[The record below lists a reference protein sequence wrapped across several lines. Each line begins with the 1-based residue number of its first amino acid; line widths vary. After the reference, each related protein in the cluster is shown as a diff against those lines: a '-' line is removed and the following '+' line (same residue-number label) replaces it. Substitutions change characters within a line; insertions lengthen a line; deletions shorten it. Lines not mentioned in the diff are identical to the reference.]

1 MENLGKKSRIIH
13 IDDDANF
20 LELFRLVFQ
29 DMFQITSLG
38 SGAEAIELIKN
49 EDFDAI
55 ITDYDMPVMGGLE
68 LLCKIKALKPDLPV
82 ILETGQGNE
91 EVAREA
97 FIQGASDYFT
107 KDYFGFAHKE
117 KFYNSVSRAIE
128 IKKAKQEKENTEKK
142 YHHLYDRASEG
153 IFIARMNRIIL
164 ANPAFQRITGYDEET
179 LRLGN
184 FSDLI
189 HPDDAHFVLD
199 LHIRRF
205 RGEDV
210 QGEYDFRIVTADKQ
224 VRWLRINASAIEWD
238 NEIVTLNFTSDI
250 TDRKNMEEKI
260 RRERDKA
267 QKYLDIAGVIFLAL
281 NMKGEVILINKKGCE
296 ILGYEEKD
304 IIGKN
309 WFENFIPSEQVNDVK
324 QVFKDLTDGRKM
336 PVKYGENAV
345 LTRDGEEKIIA
356 WHNTVIK
363 DDKGKMT
370 GTLSSGED
378 ITKRKDAEREQK
390 KLAMLIDNSIEFIG
404 ISTLEGDVIYINQAG
419 LEMSGLGNLEEARQK
434 KIFDFLPI
442 EARNEFDN
450 GIIPKLFEK
459 GYDEGE
465 SQLLNFKT
473 GQSIDI
479 DYNVFLIN
487 SHETGE
493 PVNIAVVI
501 KDITRRKEAQN
512 LLKESEANLR
522 SIFRAAPVGIGLVDK
537 DRVIRRINNRFCQ
550 MLGYDKDEILGKN
563 ARLLYPTE
571 RDYEYVGREK
581 YKQIFKTGTGVV
593 ETRFCH
599 KDGTILDVI
608 LSSTPV
614 DLFDLNKGVIFTAI
628 DITHR
633 KITER
638 ALEESEAK
646 YRLLVE
652 NQNDLIVKYDP
663 DFRLTFVSPNYC
675 KVIGKTEKQL
685 LNKTF
690 FTYIDKEDMDRV
702 KNNLESLKH
711 SPYTCENEERLR
723 TINGIRWYHW
733 FNRAV
738 LDEKGRVEEIFSVG
752 RDITEK
758 KLFEDAIESILS
770 TGASLLG
777 EDFFI
782 EIVRQLGRLLGADYT
797 FVGEIYEETFDMV
810 KTISFYGEGRILE
823 NIRFE
828 MKNTPCEKAMKQ
840 IVSSFESKVSKLFP
854 EAQMLSKFNIE
865 GYVGVPLFD
874 SQNQK
879 LGIMVALFKNPIRNV
894 RFAESILQLFAN
906 RVAAEVER
914 RRLEE
919 AYSSIVENSL
929 QAIGIIQNGCL
940 VFVNSTLEKI
950 MGFSREQL
958 LSMDPDSFSKL
969 IYPADRE
976 RVMDAL
982 INRVKG
988 EDVSPENELRI
999 VNRNREVRW
1008 VETLARLVEYRG
1020 KPAVQF
1026 AMLDITERKR
1036 AEEETKLFKTIA
1048 QSANYGAIITNY
1060 EGYLLYANDYFS
1072 RIHGYESEELVGKH
1086 LSVFH
1091 NKKQAIHVGQ
1101 IMKSLKMN
1109 GSLKAREVWHTK
1121 KDGAAFPM
1129 LMTHVLISSKN
1140 ELYPCI
1146 AATAIDISDIKDAEK
1161 ALRDSE
1167 AKYRSLAENTPDIIM
1182 RFDRNCRYVYLNS
1195 EAKKIMNIDPD
1206 TIVGK
1211 HHSEIAHNPD
1221 DHIVGE
1227 QIIRSVFETGEPVE
1241 TEFQHNS
1248 INGQLVF
1255 NWRLFPE
1262 YNEKDEIVTVMGI
1275 ARDITEQRQTE
1286 KKFQM
1291 LFDQMLSGIS
1301 IHKIICDENNK
1312 PVDYRFLNVNPAFEK
1327 STGLK
1332 ADKIIGKTV
1341 REVMPG
1347 TEQYWIDNYGKV
1359 ALTGEPMQFENYSKE
1374 LGKYFEVISF
1384 QTAPGEFACAFQ
1396 DITERKLAQ
1405 ERTLES
1411 LKEKEILLSEIHH
1424 RVKNNLQVIISLLGM
1439 QMDYIKDA
1447 NVVSAVMESM
1457 NRIKSMAFIHQRLYR
1472 STDLAHVDLK
1482 GYIKV
1487 LTDNLVQAYSVSQ
1500 NQLTINLEIDDIFLR
1515 IDAAIP
1521 CGLIL
1526 NELISNAIKH
1536 AFTGRDKGEIS
1547 ISLSKNENDILTLI
1561 VQDNG
1566 GGMGQD
1572 IDFDRQKSLGLRLVR
1587 LLVNQL
1593 RGTVEID
1600 RSNGTKFVINFKG

>member
-1 MENLGKKSRIIH
+1 MDNCTPKSRIIH

-20 LELFRLVFQ
+20 LELFRIVFQ
-29 DMFQITSLG
+29 DMFHITSLG
-38 SGAEAIELIKN
+38 SGAEAMELITD
-49 EDFDAI
+49 EDYDAV

-68 LLCKIKALKPDLPV
+68 LLCRIKALKPDLPV

-117 KFYNSVSRAIE
+117 KFFNSVSRAIE
-128 IKKAKQEKENTEKK
+128 IKKAKKEKENTEKK

-153 IFIARMNRIIL
+153 IFIARMNQIIL

-179 LRLGN
+179 LKQGN
-184 FSDLI
+184 FSDII
-189 HPDDAHFVLD
+189 HPDDAHFVMD

-205 RGEDV
+205 TGENVLGD
-210 QGEYDFRIVTADKQ
+210 YDFRIITADKK

-260 RRERDKA
+260 RIERDKA
-267 QKYLDIAGVIFLAL
+267 QKYLDIAVVMFIAL
-281 NMKGEVILINKKGCE
+281 NLNGEVILINKKGCE

-309 WFENFIPSEQVNDVK
+309 WFENFIPLSCINEVK
-324 QVFKDLTDGRKM
+324 QVFKKLTSGETEL
-336 PVKYGENAV
+336 VKYYEDPV
-345 LTRDGEEKIIA
+345 LTRDGSEKIIA
-356 WHNTVIK
+356 WHNTIIM
-363 DDKGKMT
+363 DDEGKII

-378 ITKRKDAEREQK
+378 MTKRKEAEREQK

-404 ISTLEGDVIYINQAG
+404 ISTLDGDVIYINQAG
-419 LEMSGLGNLEEARQK
+419 LEMSGLESLEEARSK
-434 KIFDFLPI
+434 KIFDFIPL
-442 EARNEFDN
+442 EARSEFSEEALSN
-450 GIIPKLFEK
+450 LFKK

-465 SQLLNFKT
+465 SLLMNFET
-473 GQSIDI
+473 GKSIDV
-479 DYNVFLIN
+479 DYNAFLIN
-487 SHETGE
+487 SHETGK
-493 PVNIAVVI
+493 PINLAIVI
-501 KDITRRKEAQN
+501 KDITQRKEAQN

-537 DRVIRRINNRFCQ
+537 DRVIRNINNRFCQ
-550 MLGYDKDEILGKN
+550 MLGYERDEILGKN
-563 ARLLYPTE
+563 SRMLYPTK
-571 RDYEYVGREK
+571 RDYEYVGKEK
-581 YKQIFKTGTGVV
+581 YQQIYKTGTGIV
-593 ETRFCH
+593 ETRFRH

-628 DITHR
+628 DITQR
-633 KITER
+633 RITER

-652 NQNDLIVKYDP
+652 NQNDLIVKFDP
-663 DFRLTFVSPNYC
+663 KFHLTFVSPNYC
-675 KVIGKTEKQL
+675 KVMGKTEKEL
-685 LNKTF
+685 LGKTF
-690 FTYIDKEDMDRV
+690 FPYIDKKDVEYV
-702 KNNLESLKH
+702 KKNLEDLKH
-711 SPYTCENEERLR
+711 NPYTCEYEERLR
-723 TINGIRWYHW
+723 TSNGMRWYHW
-733 FNRAV
+733 SDRAV
-738 LDEKGRVEEIFSVG
+738 LDGKGKIREIFAVG

-758 KLFEDAIESILS
+758 KLFEEAIESILS

-777 EDFFI
+777 EDFFQ
-782 EIVRQLGRLLGADYT
+782 EIVRQLGRVLGADYA
-797 FVGEIYEETFDMV
+797 FIGEFYDGNII
-810 KTISFYGEGRILE
+810 KTISFYGEDKILE

-828 MKNTPCEKAMKQ
+828 MLNTPCERAMKKS
-840 IVSSFESKVSKLFP
+840 VCSFESGVSSLFP
-854 EAQMLSKFNIE
+854 DAQMLKKFKIE

-874 SQNQK
+874 SQNQQA
-879 LGIMVALFKNPIRNV
+879 GIMVVLFKNPIRNV
-894 RFAESILQLFAN
+894 RFVESILQLFAN

-914 RRLEE
+914 RNLEE

-929 QAIGIIQNGCL
+929 QAIGIIQDNRF
-940 VFVNSTLEKI
+940 VFANSTLEKI
-950 MGFSREQL
+950 LGFSREQL
-958 LSMDPDSFSKL
+958 LALDSESFSKL

-976 RVMDAL
+976 RVIAAL
-982 INRVKG
+982 TNRAKG
-988 EDVSPENELRI
+988 KDVSPGNEFRI
-999 VNRNREVRW
+999 VNKNREVRW
-1008 VETLARLVEYRG
+1008 IETLSRLVEFRN

-1060 EGYLLYANDYFS
+1060 EGYLLYANDYYA
-1072 RIHGYESEELVGKH
+1072 RIHGYEPNELVGKH
-1086 LSVFH
+1086 LGIFH
-1091 NKKQAIHVGQ
+1091 NRKQAIHLGQ

-1121 KDGAAFPM
+1121 KDGTAFPM

-1140 ELYPCI
+1140 DIYPCI

-1161 ALRDSE
+1161 ALRESE

-1182 RFDRNCRYVYLNS
+1182 RFDRECRYVYLNS
-1195 EAKKIMNIDPD
+1195 EAKKIMNIDPEM
-1206 TIVGK
+1206 TIGK
-1211 HHSEIAHNPD
+1211 THAELAHFQEG
-1221 DHIVGE
+1221 HIIGE
-1227 QIIRSVFETGEPVE
+1227 QMIRSVFETGEPVE
-1241 TEFQHNS
+1241 TEFQHYGMNS
-1248 INGQLVF
+1248 QLIF
-1255 NWRLFPE
+1255 DWRLFPE
-1262 YNEKDEIVTVMGI
+1262 YNEIDEIVSVMGI

-1286 KKFQM
+1286 KKFQT

-1312 PVDYRFLNVNPAFEK
+1312 PIDYLFLNVNPAFEK
-1327 STGLK
+1327 ATGLK
-1332 ADKIIGKTV
+1332 AEKIIGKSV

-1359 ALTGEPMQFENYSKE
+1359 ALTGEPMQFENYSSE
-1374 LGKYFEVISF
+1374 LDKYFEVISF

-1405 ERTLES
+1405 EKTLES
-1411 LKEKEILLSEIHH
+1411 LQEKEILLSEIHH

-1439 QMDYIKDA
+1439 QMDYIKDE
-1447 NVVSAVMESM
+1447 NVFSAVTESM

-1487 LTDNLVQAYSVSQ
+1487 LTDNLIQTYNVS
-1500 NQLTINLEIDDIFLR
+1500 NSDLSINLEIDDIFLK

-1526 NELISNAIKH
+1526 NEIISNSLKH
-1536 AFTGRDKGEIS
+1536 AFTGRKNGKIS
-1547 ISLSKNENDILTLI
+1547 VSLNKNDNGNLTLA
-1561 VQDNG
+1561 VEDNG
-1566 GGMGQD
+1566 TGLDKD
-1572 IDFDRQKSLGLRLVR
+1572 IDFNRQKSLGLRLVR

-1600 RSNGTKFVINFKG
+1600 RSKGTKFVINFKG